1 MREREKTKRGHS
13 GGEIKERRREGAEI
27 KEGRREGGE
36 MKEGN
41 GREGKKGERRT
52 PSLQTLYG
60 GGSSVAV
67 VRQPCSL
74 GWSLTPALAVSLCLS
89 LSFSIF
95 LSLCRSFW
103 TKPGVLVTWIFCFVS
118 SFFLCVVFFLS
129 LCLSL
134 PLSPS
139 LVRYCFSH
147 SFGLVFKR
155 SLVLFLFLGFHLLV
169 I

>member
-13 GGEIKERRREGAEI
+13 GGEINERRREGGEI
-27 KEGRREGGE
+27 KEGGE

-74 GWSLTPALAVSLCLS
+74 RWSLTLALAVSLCLS

-118 SFFLCVVFFLS
+118 CFFCASSFFFLCVSLSLSRSLLFLS
-129 LCLSL
+129 LFWSRL
-134 PLSPS
+134 
-139 LVRYCFSH
+139 
-147 SFGLVFKR
+147 
-155 SLVLFLFLGFHLLV
+155 
-169 I
+169 